1 MKVVVIGGGLAGI
14 TAAIALAKAKH
25 EVTLLEAKP
34 RLGGA
39 TMSFNRDGLVIDTG
53 QHVFLRCCTAY
64 RGLLDRLGMT
74 AHAPLQPRFDV
85 TVVAPGK
92 KAVMKRRRVPAPF
105 HMLPAL
111 LGYPFLD
118 TPERLRL
125 SLAALAFKRLN
136 EADRGTDEIRLGDW
150 LAAHGQD
157 ERTRRV
163 LWDLFS
169 VSSLNVPGDDASLA
183 LAAVVVKTGLLGK
196 ADAADIGVPALPLG
210 ELHGTAA
217 ARVLGKLGATVRLST
232 KVSAIEP
239 KGEGEFLVRLSRSST
254 PADAPA
260 PPPTGAPPLTDSNA
274 QKAPVE
280 ASESANEHKGSADL
294 VADGADGGEVI
305 LADAVVL
312 AVPHEQAA
320 KLIPPGALPA
330 ETVDGWAGLGAA
342 PIVNVHVIYD
352 RKVMDVPFAAGVD
365 SPVQW
370 VFDRTRISGMHAR
383 GEDGQYLAISLSA
396 ADEYANMPVAELREK
411 FIPALADLFPAAR
424 DATVT
429 EFFVT
434 REKRATFRQ
443 VPGTAKLRPKA
454 ATQLP
459 GLVLA
464 GAWTDTGW
472 PDTME
477 SAVRS
482 GLNAVIALLSPGGA
496 TPRTPPDA
504 RPMAKTAI
512 VSGAHPASP
521 GGTTPRTPRSQ
532 PRADQSSEADQS
544 PEVRTHPAGY
554 EETAAC
560 APRRPSRAGQITE
573 SAMASGRPEADQSPE
588 ADQNPEVGT
597 HPAGYEET
605 AAPTSVRPPQAGP
618 IVEIAIAAGSPEVDK
633 RYEADKSVETDRSDE
648 TDRDLEGYKNP
659 EVDVQAGESSS
670 RGIGTHIVGAG
681 GGAVN
686 EATEVTNRVNVDVDE
701 REVRS

>member
-1 MKVVVIGGGLAGI
+1 MRVVVIGGGLAGI

-64 RGLLDRLGMT
+64 RGLLDRLGMA

-92 KAVMKRRRVPAPF
+92 KAGMRRGRIPAPL

-111 LGYPFLD
+111 LGYPFLS

-125 SLAALAFKRLN
+125 ALAALAFRRLK
-136 EADRGTDEIRLGDW
+136 EADPKTDELRLGDW
-150 LAAHGQD
+150 LEAHGQD

-183 LAAVVVKTGLLGK
+183 LAAVVVKTGLLGD
-196 ADAADIGVPALPLG
+196 ADAADIGVPTLPLG

-217 ARVLGKLGATVRLST
+217 ARVLGKLGATVRLQA
-232 KVSAIEP
+232 KVAAIEP
-239 KGEGEFLVRLSRSST
+239 KGEGEFLVRLGRS
-254 PADAPA
+254 PASA
-260 PPPTGAPPLTDSNA
+260 GATASE
-274 QKAPVE
+274 APVE
-280 ASESANEHKGSADL
+280 ALEGASEPEDAGERDG
-294 VADGADGGEVI
+294 GADQGVGGGEVI

-383 GEDGQYLAISLSA
+383 GADGQYLAISLSA
-396 ADEYANMPVAELREK
+396 ADEYALTPVAELREK
-411 FIPALADLFPAAR
+411 FVPALAELFPAAK

-454 ATQLP
+454 ATGLP

-464 GAWTDTGW
+464 GSWTDTGW

-477 SAVRS
+477 GAVRS
-482 GLNAVIALLSPGGA
+482 GLNAVIALFA
-496 TPRTPPDA
+496 Q
-504 RPMAKTAI
+504 
-512 VSGAHPASP
+512 
-521 GGTTPRTPRSQ
+521 GTNSH
-532 PRADQSSEADQS
+532 
-544 PEVRTHPAGY
+544 VAG
-554 EETAAC
+554 
-560 APRRPSRAGQITE
+560 
-573 SAMASGRPEADQSPE
+573 
-588 ADQNPEVGT
+588 
-597 HPAGYEET
+597 
-605 AAPTSVRPPQAGP
+605 
-618 IVEIAIAAGSPEVDK
+618 
-633 RYEADKSVETDRSDE
+633 
-648 TDRDLEGYKNP
+648 
-659 EVDVQAGESSS
+659 
-670 RGIGTHIVGAG
+670 
-681 GGAVN
+681 
-686 EATEVTNRVNVDVDE
+686 TEVKTEVKDE